1 MSVTNNLIT
10 TRNGEPLI
18 AATQDF
24 LTGAYMVTQRDVF
37 FTRAEFCRLVAF
49 LGDANERI
57 DMPPPAILKPRQ
69 LWTGKQIISLLVRPN
84 DSVTCFVNVESKE
97 AFYTKDEHFCP
108 NDGFACFRNGELVCG
123 NLGKKTLGGSSK
135 MGLFYVLIRDYGATE
150 ATRCMSRLAKFCA
163 RFLGDRGFSIGVDDV
178 TPSGRM
184 MNVKQ
189 RILTEGQRAADEQI
203 EAYKSGKIKLK
214 PGCDALQ
221 SLESEVNGILGKIR
235 DKLGA
240 EALSE
245 LNIRNAPLCM
255 AQCGS
260 KGSAINISQMI
271 SCLGQQNVAGARI
284 QNGFVN
290 RTLPHFKINSLTP
303 AAKGFVSNSFYTG
316 LLATEFF
323 FHTMGGREG
332 LVDTAVKTAETGYM
346 ARRLMKALEDLSMQY
361 DNTVRNSEQTI
372 VQFSYGDDGLN
383 PSLMEKGDR
392 PVDFSRQLA
401 NVRAATVAAS
411 KKRIKSSGKGSQEVP
426 AASSDHVGV
435 DMVTVAN
442 EPNLT
447 AAALKQL
454 VTSELAKPHFQATLP
469 EGQQFLAET
478 ESFFF
483 NIADQIG
490 KLEILEAQ
498 HLRSS
503 CSSLGAKQTEH
514 NVGALRQR
522 MLRASST
529 EKKLWHT
536 RLKSGDRAA
545 ITELHTLLRDNLL
558 QMREGQVRAI
568 LRIAYNKYMLS
579 KVVPGEAVGAVGAQ
593 SLSEPGTQMTLKT
606 FHFAGVASMNVT
618 LGVPR
623 LKEIINASKVISTP
637 IIEARLVQANSLAS
651 ASIAKAQIEKT
662 TLGEV
667 CKYIREVHTNN
678 QCYISI
684 CLDQRIMETFN
695 LKVDAADVRYA
706 ILHASS
712 VPASAGGGPKAPVMR
727 LLREKHIQILSS
739 NRLHILAPDAAAT
752 SKDTGKYLPLSQ
764 RMMFTLQ
771 ALKSALPSVIVQGI
785 PTVSR
790 SVINEEKDAAGNK
803 SYYLLVEGY
812 GLGQVMTCAGV
823 DGLRCRT
830 NNIAEMQSVLGIEAA
845 RAVIA
850 SEIRFIMESY
860 GITVDRRHLM
870 LLSDVMTFKGDVLGI
885 TRFGV
890 AKMRESVLMLASFE
904 KTTDHLFDAA
914 VHSRQDSIV
923 GVSECIIMG
932 VPVPIGTGIFKL
944 LHDPNVTTKTQD
956 ADAPAS
962 INSTSRSV
970 MSVPPVVKMQRRV
983 RMLETL

>member
-24 LTGAYMVTQRDVF
+24 LTGAYVLTQRDVF
-37 FTRAEFCRLVAF
+37 FTKAEFCKLAAF
-49 LGDANERI
+49 LGDANEQV
-57 DMPPPAILKPRQ
+57 DLPPPVIWKPRQ

-84 DSVTCFVNVESKE
+84 ASVPCFVNVESKE
-97 AFYTKDEHFCP
+97 KFYTKDEHFCA

-123 NLGKKTLGGSSK
+123 NLGKQTLGGASK
-135 MGLFYVLIRDYGATE
+135 MGLFYVLIRDYGAVE

-163 RFLGDRGFSIGVDDV
+163 RFLGDRGFSIGIDDV
-178 TPSGRM
+178 TPSARM
-184 MNVKQ
+184 TSVKQ
-189 RILTEGQRAADEQI
+189 RILSDGQKASDEQI
-203 EAYKSGKIKLK
+203 EAYKSGKIRLK

-221 SLESEVNGILGKIR
+221 SLESEVNGILSKIR
-235 DKLGA
+235 DKLGS

-260 KGSAINISQMI
+260 KGSPINISQMI

-361 DNTVRNSEQTI
+361 DSTVRNSEQTI

-392 PVDFSRQLA
+392 PVDFSRQLT
-401 NVRAATVAAS
+401 NIRAATIAATS
-411 KKRIKSSGKGSQEVP
+411 KDNSGSTDE
-426 AASSDHVGV
+426 A
-435 DMVTVAN
+435 
-442 EPNLT
+442 NLT
-447 AAALKQL
+447 ADAVRTLIM
-454 VTSELAKPHFQATLP
+454 TELSKEHFQATLP
-469 EGQQFLAET
+469 QGQQFLAET
-478 ESFFF
+478 AAFF
-483 NIADQIG
+483 NGIADQIE
-490 KLEILEAQ
+490 KLEDSQ
-498 HLRSS
+498 DPKRKSS
-503 CSSLGAKQTEH
+503 SSAELVQ
-514 NVGALRQR
+514 NIRRR
-522 MLRASST
+522 MMKMSLQERRAWQ
-529 EKKLWHT
+529 K
-536 RLKSGDRAA
+536 RVQAGDRVAVQ
-545 ITELHTLLRDNLL
+545 EMRSLLRDNLL
-558 QMREGQVRAI
+558 QLSEGQVMDI
-568 LRIAYNKYMLS
+568 LRMAYNKYMLS

-637 IIEARLVQANSLAS
+637 IIEARLVQPDSVAS
-651 ASIAKAQIEKT
+651 ARIAKAQIEKT
-662 TLGEV
+662 SLGEV
-667 CKYIREVHTNN
+667 CQYIREVHCNS
-678 QCYISI
+678 QCYLSI
-684 CLDQRIMETFN
+684 KLDLRVIETFN
-695 LKVDAADVRYA
+695 LKIDAFSVRWA
-706 ILHASS
+706 ILHG
-712 VPASAGGGPKAPVMR
+712 AGTTGRATVLR
-727 LLREKHIQILSS
+727 LLKDKHIQVVGSRGD
-739 NRLHILAPDAAAT
+739 RLHILAPDT
-752 SKDTGKYLPLSQ
+752 KDTNKGLPSSQ
-764 RMMFTLQ
+764 RLYFTMQ
-771 ALKSALPSVIVQGI
+771 ALKAALPTVIVQGI

-790 SVINEEKDAAGNK
+790 SVINEEADPKDANK
-803 SYYLLVEGY
+803 KNYYLLVEGY
-812 GLGQVMTCAGV
+812 GLGEVMTCPGV

-845 RAVIA
+845 RAVIT
-850 SEIRFIMESY
+850 SEIKFIMESY

-914 VHSRQDSIV
+914 VHSRQDAIV

-944 LHDPNVTTKTQD
+944 VQHNKT
-956 ADAPAS
+956 S
-962 INSTSRSV
+962 IKV
-970 MSVPPVVKMQRRV
+970 QRRT
-983 RMLETL
+983 RMLETI